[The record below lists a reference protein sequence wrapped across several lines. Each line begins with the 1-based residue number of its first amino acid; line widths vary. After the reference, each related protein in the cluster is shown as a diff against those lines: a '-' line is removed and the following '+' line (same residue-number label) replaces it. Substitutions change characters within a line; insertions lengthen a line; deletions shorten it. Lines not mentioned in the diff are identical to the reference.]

1 MSEMHCRSSRYATI
15 RNELRVVTL
24 YKKRYHGNPYTR
36 SSVKVRTRAP
46 DSPPFSLSGNRPAAQ
61 RWATV
66 GTGRRNFLPV
76 ACYSL
81 RIRLATFVP
90 SACTKADRLGGLF
103 TGARARERRA
113 WDRDRGRTQ
122 RENSP
127 GFLHRGGTADWSMCM
142 CPSRAPSRADHST
155 AAARPAAPL

>member
-1 MSEMHCRSSRYATI
+1 MSEMHYRSSRYATI

-36 SSVKVRTRAP
+36 SSVKVRTGAP
-46 DSPPFSLSGNRPAAQ
+46 GPSLFRQRTNPAAQ

-76 ACYSL
+76 ACLLVYSL

-90 SACTKADRLGGLF
+90 SACTKADRLEGLF
-103 TGARARERRA
+103 TRARARKRSAWGRA
-113 WDRDRGRTQ
+113 AGGRSAGT
-122 RENSP
+122 
-127 GFLHRGGTADWSMCM
+127 HRGSCAVGARRTSALPKCNTS
-142 CPSRAPSRADHST
+142 
-155 AAARPAAPL
+155 AA

>member
-1 MSEMHCRSSRYATI
+1 MSEMHYRSSRYATI

-66 GTGRRNFLPV
+66 GTGRRIFLPV

-90 SACTKADRLGGLF
+90 SACTKADRLEGLF
-103 TGARARERRA
+103 TGARARKRSA
-113 WDRDRGRTQ
+113 RGR
-122 RENSP
+122 
-127 GFLHRGGTADWSMCM
+127 GRGGG
-142 CPSRAPSRADHST
+142 
-155 AAARPAAPL
+155 AARELTGVLAPWGHAHGGLRT